1 MATLTTILTWIG
13 FYIIGAVAVPVVIG
27 LAILW
32 AKYIERTEFEIST
45 IEIGILSLFSWIGV
59 FILSACCIFY
69 VVCFLSYKFCLKYV
83 FRWLKRFSKWFSNL
97 QIWNKQIVLD
107 KEGKLKIT
115 E

>member
-1 MATLTTILTWIG
+1 MAILTTILTWIG
-13 FYIIGAVAVPVVIG
+13 FYLIGAVAVPVVIG

-32 AKYIERTEFEIST
+32 AKFIEHTEFEIST
-45 IEIGILSLFSWIGV
+45 IEIGFLCLFSWLGAFFLLV
-59 FILSACCIFY
+59 CWIFY

-83 FRWLKRFSKWFSNL
+83 FRWLKCFSKWFSNL
-97 QIWNKQIVLD
+97 EIWNKQIVLD